1 MSNEVGF
8 SIAETLIYVWQS
20 FDSVIQ
26 FLPANGRLLFWGIAA
41 GIVTMLVYRKL
52 SAQNVLSDLK
62 EQINDLKKEMKSVDS
77 SSKEY
82 RTIVGQSLKL
92 SMKRLKVSLTPA
104 LLASLPIL
112 LVLPFLDYEY
122 GYSKP
127 SPGTPVALL
136 SDQAQELNVD
146 KGRLFEKGW
155 VFNWPGNEEAITVN
169 DNSGNE
175 LMVITKDSHSGV
187 ASKSNLTQFLFGAPA
202 GRLPQDAI
210 VEQLTIAPLAQ
221 DLLIKNITMPYQWT
235 GTFFFALI
243 MSSLAMKFGLKIQ

>member
-1 MSNEVGF
+1 ME
-8 SIAETLIYVWQS
+8 LL
-20 FDSVIQ
+20 SVIVA
-26 FLPANGRLLFWGIAA
+26 L
-41 GIVTMLVYRKL
+41 
-52 SAQNVLSDLK
+52 
-62 EQINDLKKEMKSVDS
+62 ECLKKIPSHVEIFSDSKYVVDA
-77 SSKEY
+77 
-82 RTIVGQSLKL
+82 V
-92 SMKRLKVSLTPA
+92 
-104 LLASLPIL
+104 
-112 LVLPFLDYEY
+112 
-122 GYSKP
+122 
-127 SPGTPVALL
+127 
-136 SDQAQELNVD
+136 
-146 KGRLFEKGW
+146 EKGW

-221 DLLIKNITMPYQWT
+221 DLLIKNNTMPYQWT